1 MTLGLQIKFFFNPR
15 AIFKSCPKAWAYL
28 KENSLTLF
36 YGEDAVQVND
46 NPFTFPKFKSG
57 CILELKISNKLLS
70 C

>member
-15 AIFKSCPKAWAYL
+15 AIFESCLKAWAYL
-28 KENSLTLF
+28 EENSLTLF

-46 NPFTFPKFKSG
+46 NPFAFPKFKSG
-57 CILELKISNKLLS
+57 CILELKILNKLLS